1 LKTSTL
7 SLVAVVSTALLAACG
22 ERRSAEGGG
31 LEVLATVN
39 GVPITERDVAH
50 RTERPGT
57 PAMPGHEPAAAGNA
71 LPTIVQDELV
81 YQRAVELGLD
91 RDPEYLRRVADLE
104 AQVRT
109 FRRQQM
115 TMRVRAWAQEQVK
128 VTEQEA
134 RDWFDRNAAL
144 VTTRFHVLQIFY
156 RGRAEQILADRADI
170 RSGAPFEEVAWRRF
184 DGVPRQGKAPWDLG
198 ELAWHQLP
206 PAWRGVVDQLE
217 PGQVSE
223 VIRDGD
229 RAWVIKLA
237 AKRVDPALGFATER
251 ERIDT
256 ALRQR
261 KAEAQYASVVAE
273 ARKRAKI
280 VYTADGGAG
289 RAIAIT
295 ASRAAEESAR

>member
-1 LKTSTL
+1 MRTSTL
-7 SLVAVVSTALLAACG
+7 PVVAVVSAVFLAACG
-22 ERRSAEGGG
+22 EGRPAASGG

-50 RTERPGT
+50 RTARAGMA
-57 PAMPGHEPAAAGNA
+57 AMPGHEPTAAGNA
-71 LPTIVQDELV
+71 LPAVVQDEVL

-104 AQVRT
+104 AQVRG

-115 TMRVRAWAQEQVK
+115 TTRLRAWAQDQAK

-134 RDWFDRNAAL
+134 RAWFDQNAAL

-156 RGRAEQILADRADI
+156 RGKPEQILADRADI

-184 DGVPRQGKAPWDLG
+184 DGVPRSGKAPWDLG

-237 AKRVDPALGFATER
+237 GKRADPALGFATER
-251 ERIDT
+251 ERIEA

-261 KAEAQYASVVAE
+261 KAEEQYASVLAE

-280 VYTADGGAG
+280 VYTAEGAAG
-289 RAIAIT
+289 RPMT
-295 ASRAAEESAR
+295 ASRAPGEGAQ